1 MPCQNRASKWELS
14 LSRGGVLFMGIA
26 DANVAKMV
34 IDEIN
39 AVGGLLDR
47 RLSIAWTIAKP
58 SRGLRRVARMWFST
72 RSFHLTAAACT
83 CR

>member
-1 MPCQNRASKWELS
+1 MSERSIKVGVIAEQT
-14 LSRGGVLFMGIA
+14 GVLSFMGIA

-58 SRGLRRVARMWFST
+58 SRALRRVARMWFST